1 MPANG
6 RECTLCQLSNTTRIS
21 LVLACTHRMQM
32 NTLVRDALAIFLLA
46 LCQSLELR
54 KKAEPDVELGA

>member
-1 MPANG
+1 
-6 RECTLCQLSNTTRIS
+6 
-21 LVLACTHRMQM
+21 MQM

-54 KKAEPDVELGA
+54 KKAEPDVELGAVTRAIYSTIRDQASFLEVDRPMHQDI